1 MSAFFE
7 AEISNLDLEEPLIAK
22 QMCQMTGC
30 DESLANRLLRKNLN
44 NMSDAINEYY
54 ENYVD
59 PFVKATTYVNA
70 VKPNN
75 ILKGDDKAEEHD
87 QTPIIL
93 IDDDDNGDNDV
104 ILCKTTSNSTNNNS
118 NKCSTSQP
126 CSSFFLNVIKPKP
139 LDISTADDHAK
150 DSKKLKRKSDDRS
163 RIKNKKS
170 TIFDMHDE
178 LQPKKTALDHTKL
191 CPKSKSLYDSGYCDV
206 CNMVQHQPYLCNSSL
221 FQGNVVDKL
230 DGFQVLRINPNR
242 FFNPDDFYEKEYR
255 IAEGQFLRMQ
265 AATLAQ
271 LEISSIDLVTNK
283 KLQEKFEEKKMALS
297 NKNKDV
303 QCLLLFHGTP
313 QSNIISIL
321 KNNFDLSI
329 ITNGRAYGHGVYFS
343 ECPEVSLGYSRDRGS
358 LILCQVLRTKKCK
371 EVQKDA
377 SNRFWAIVVP
387 DTDLILPKYVINF
400 KLRGQK

>member
-1 MSAFFE
+1 M
-7 AEISNLDLEEPLIAK
+7 LEQQIHEPSSMKLALVILV
-22 QMCQMTGC
+22 TGVVLFC
-30 DESLANRLLRKNLN
+30 
-44 NMSDAINEYY
+44 
-54 ENYVD
+54 
-59 PFVKATTYVNA
+59 
-70 VKPNN
+70 VKP
-75 ILKGDDKAEEHD
+75 ILK
-87 QTPIIL
+87 
-93 IDDDDNGDNDV
+93 
-104 ILCKTTSNSTNNNS
+104 
-118 NKCSTSQP
+118 
-126 CSSFFLNVIKPKP
+126 
-139 LDISTADDHAK
+139 
-150 DSKKLKRKSDDRS
+150 
-163 RIKNKKS
+163 
-170 TIFDMHDE
+170 TI
-178 LQPKKTALDHTKL
+178 LDHTKL
-191 CPKSKSLYDSGYCDV
+191 CPKSKSLKDSGYCDV

-265 AATLAQ
+265 AATTFQHNLGMMNAATTYQHQAALMINAAMVQHPQ
-271 LEISSIDLVTNK
+271 LEISSIDLVTNR

-321 KNNFDLSI
+321 KNNFNLSI